1 MICFVKTKAEQAAPF
16 FRRGL
21 NRKTGIS
28 FFTSFR
34 KRGVKLKKSSRT
46 FLPFFLPS
54 GAVKRGLKLLSH
66 LKARDMKK
74 QILFLFNLLKLK
86 FPQPA
91 VFLMRSRLCGLPRG
105 DFFCLLRRAALIS
118 ALSGGLLFAVSG
130 CTAEGLELISQLEAT
145 ALKKAVID
153 DKKFCKQN
161 VGLNHKRKQDLCND
175 FFASL
180 RITSHCVTMR
190 KTELVEQEYC
200 ERFLY
205 RMLIRPTRFFG
216 QDDHKQDSLK
226 GADDAIA
233 WDWFDREAMDDFL
246 HSNPNERDGK
256 PATNDERELI
266 LKRIAESPDLARAPA
281 SRIGRII
288 MIKGEGTI

>member
-74 QILFLFNLLKLK
+74 QILFLFNLLKLN

-105 DFFCLLRRAALIS
+105 RLLLSFAAGGFNQRLERRLAVCPLRMH
-118 ALSGGLLFAVSG
+118 GRRPFA
-130 CTAEGLELISQLEAT
+130 
-145 ALKKAVID
+145 
-153 DKKFCKQN
+153 DK
-161 VGLNHKRKQDLCND
+161 
-175 FFASL
+175 S
-180 RITSHCVTMR
+180 
-190 KTELVEQEYC
+190 
-200 ERFLY
+200 
-205 RMLIRPTRFFG
+205 IRG
-216 QDDHKQDSLK
+216 
-226 GADDAIA
+226 
-233 WDWFDREAMDDFL
+233 DR
-246 HSNPNERDGK
+246 S
-256 PATNDERELI
+256 
-266 LKRIAESPDLARAPA
+266 
-281 SRIGRII
+281 
-288 MIKGEGTI
+288 